1 MAALASLS
9 LSQPQSPSRGSVARP
24 EPELEQGRSEL
35 PTLGLSSEQRAVS
48 SEQDTEL
55 TWADNRQ

>member
-1 MAALASLS
+1 M
-9 LSQPQSPSRGSVARP
+9 ARP

-35 PTLGLSSEQRAVS
+35 PTLGLSSEQRAVR
-48 SEQDTEL
+48 EQDTEL